1 MNTLEMESE
10 ARRFAANEIVRWLR
24 NEPVRSENNVIYRG
38 VHHFSTRHAFPDEAT
53 VEGLFDEE
61 YLPLLSYP
69 LAQRLWGAG
78 KKESGEEMYT
88 EVRIVRYLLGS
99 LEKMQLHRLLVDC
112 VLCDEDIV
120 AGERGSHGL
129 HKSAVT
135 YSYFKYVIDQ
145 MWADVNGWDNLYLK

>member
-10 ARRFAANEIVRWLR
+10 ARRFAANEIARWLR

-69 LAQRLWGAG
+69 LAQRLWEAG
-78 KKESGEEMYT
+78 EKESIEEMYT
-88 EVRIVRYLLGS
+88 EVRIVGYLLES
-99 LEKMQLHRLLVDC
+99 LEKMQLHRLFVDY
-112 VLCDEDIV
+112 VLCDDDIV
-120 AGERGSHGL
+120 PGERGGHGL
-129 HKSAVT
+129 PKPAV
-135 YSYFKYVIDQ
+135 SYFKYFIDR
-145 MWADVNGWDNLYLK
+145 MWAGVNGWEN